1 MKIDSAKQPLTP
13 SLVGTI
19 RRFGKNGVL
28 YEVLRQVDEN
38 SVMIHVLDTNEEVIY
53 PTADALKDPNE

>member
-1 MKIDSAKQPLTP
+1 MKAEAARQTQSS

-28 YEVLRQVDEN
+28 YEVLRQVDDA
-38 SVMIHVLDTNEEVIY
+38 SVLIHVLDTDEETLY
-53 PTADALKDPNE
+53 PIADALKDPNE

>member
-1 MKIDSAKQPLTP
+1 MEIDAKKQSSST

-28 YEVLRQVDEN
+28 YEVLRQVDDT
-38 SVMIHVLDTNEEVIY
+38 SVIIHVLDTNEETLY
-53 PTADALKDPNE
+53 PLADALQDPNE

>member
-1 MKIDSAKQPLTP
+1 MKIDNAKQPQSPPL
-13 SLVGTI
+13 LGTI

-38 SVMIHVLDTNEEVIY
+38 SVMIHVLDTNEEAIY
-53 PTADALKDPNE
+53 PMADALNDPNE